1 MSPGLPSREAPTQ
14 ADPLLDLT
22 ALTLDSDDF
31 GLFGIEPRFELQVP
45 LLDDT
50 WRRLQA
56 QVHPDRFVQS
66 DDASARKAMQWSMRI
81 NQAYRRLR
89 DPVSRAAYLCELRG
103 VTMEGNRA
111 TLPPA
116 FLMQQMQWREALA
129 QAGSSHEVEALEA
142 EVRTAAS
149 SLTTQLRAQLDEHS
163 DLAQGAAEAA
173 QTVQRLMFLS
183 KFQQDID
190 RKMDAL
196 QL

>member
-1 MSPGLPSREAPTQ
+1 MPPFLSRGTVTR
-14 ADPLLDLT
+14 LLT
-22 ALTLDSDDF
+22 ALTLTTDDF

-66 DDASARKAMQWSMRI
+66 DDATARRAMQWSMRI

-129 QAGSSHEVEALEA
+129 QAGSSHEVEALED

-163 DLAQGAAEAA
+163 DLAQGAVEAA

-196 QL
+196 QI

>member
-1 MSPGLPSREAPTQ
+1 MNPGLPLRAALREAES
-14 ADPLLDLT
+14 PLNLSQ
-22 ALTLDSDDF
+22 LTLDSNDF
-31 GLFGIEPRFELQVP
+31 WLFGMEPRYELEVSQ
-45 LLDDT
+45 LDDT

-56 QVHPDRFVQS
+56 QMHPDRFVQS
-66 DDASARKAMQWSMRI
+66 DDASARRAMQWSMRI

-103 VTMEGNRA
+103 VAMEGHRA
-111 TLPPA
+111 NLPPA
-116 FLMQQMQWREALA
+116 FLMQQMEWREALA

-142 EVRTAAS
+142 EVRKAVS
-149 SLTTQLRAQLDEHS
+149 SLTSQLRSQLDDRS
-163 DLAQGAAEAA
+163 DLNQGAAEAA

-196 QL
+196 QI